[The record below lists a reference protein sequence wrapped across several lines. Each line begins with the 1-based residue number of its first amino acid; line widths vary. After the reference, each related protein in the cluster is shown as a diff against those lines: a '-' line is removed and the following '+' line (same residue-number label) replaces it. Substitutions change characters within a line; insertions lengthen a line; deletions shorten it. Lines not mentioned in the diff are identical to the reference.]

1 MINDATGGPIA
12 ALLDR
17 GETQGCIDLSEV
29 DELAQA
35 LELEDDDVGKL
46 YEQLESPRDRPA
58 RRLRPRGRARAA
70 RRRRARQRHHRHA
83 AALPQRDRPPPAADA
98 RRGDRARQAHR
109 ARRPRR
115 QGPDDQRQPAA
126 GRLDRQEVP
135 GLRAD
140 AARPDPGGHPR
151 PDPRR
156 REVRLAPRL
165 PLLDLRD
172 LVDPPGGRARDGRQ
186 GPHHQAADQPR
197 AQPAQ
202 DRARRERAGRQAR
215 PAADRRRGRRRGAAH
230 ARRSCTRCATPRAR

>member
-1 MINDATGGPIA
+1 MHRPERGRRAGPGA
-12 ALLDR
+12 RAR
-17 GETQGCIDLSEV
+17 GRRRR
-29 DELAQA
+29 QA
-35 LELEDDDVGKL
+35 LRAAGD
-46 YEQLESPRDRPA
+46 PRDRPA

-202 DRARRERAGRQAR
+202 GRARGERCW
-215 PAADRRRGRRRGAAH
+215 PPSSTGRRPTPRSPP
-230 ARRSCTRCATPRAR
+230 RRSSRSRSCTRCATPRAR